1 MSSLPGHQD
10 PRALVVLTEGECYR
24 LLAGDTF
31 GRVVFTRRAM
41 PAIVP
46 VNYLLDGRDILLRTD
61 PKSQLGRAID
71 ATIVAFEVDGIDRS
85 SHTGWS
91 VVVVGTAHA
100 LEDDAGPREI
110 RTVEPDPWAPGARTL
125 LVRITPGAVTGR
137 KLTAPAPAE

>member
-10 PRALVVLTEGECYR
+10 PGALVVLTEGECYR

-46 VNYLLDGRDILLRTD
+46 VNYVLDGRDILLRTD

-85 SHTGWS
+85 THTGWS

-100 LEDDAGPREI
+100 LDAADPLQTG
-110 RTVEPDPWAPGARTL
+110 TVGPDPWASGVRTL
-125 LVRITPGAVTGR
+125 LVRIAPGVVTGR
-137 KLTAPAPAE
+137 RLTAPVPAE